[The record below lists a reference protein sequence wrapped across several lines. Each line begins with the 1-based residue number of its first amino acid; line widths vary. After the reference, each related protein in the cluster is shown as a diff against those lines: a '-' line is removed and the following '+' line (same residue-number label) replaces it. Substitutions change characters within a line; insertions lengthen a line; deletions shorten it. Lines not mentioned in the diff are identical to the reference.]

1 MTSLYLHIGTEKT
14 GSTAIQN
21 LLTRLVSDADK
32 PCFLSPIN
40 HVRVKLREGN
50 FTGLYHW
57 IRGLPQPESASVSQL
72 QLHRRIH
79 RFLSRLVEE
88 SREHGHLPVFL
99 SNEHISKLEKE
110 EVDELIDRLG
120 AYFDRIHVV
129 CFLRSHVSFSLSM
142 LSQALKAG
150 VAVDL
155 EKPFNT
161 FYSRSRAIRT
171 FKAWGSA
178 SVSSIYFSEFN
189 PPGSSGNSL
198 IHQFIDPAVDLNL
211 LPESS
216 KHIFVSMYES
226 MPRLN
231 LSLPTDFFAISAS
244 FNQYLSTCRMSP
256 RELRKTRSKGLQYLA
271 NADSSRGGGLF
282 TADALQRW
290 IAKADH
296 WEVCH
301 QEELGSLDF
310 SEGFY
315 QSRDQLQRLHS
326 RYSRQ
331 SVALS
336 SAEKSLLSELF
347 QYLELA

>member
-21 LLTRLVSDADK
+21 LLTRLVSDADE

-57 IRGLPQPESASVSQL
+57 IRGLPQPESAPVSQL

-79 RFLSRLVEE
+79 RFLSRLVKE

-110 EVDELIDRLG
+110 EVDELINRLG
-120 AYFDRIHVV
+120 AYFDQVHVV
-129 CFLRSHVSFSLSM
+129 CFLRSHVSFGLSM

-155 EKPFNT
+155 ETPFNT

-178 SVSSIYFSEFN
+178 SVSSIHFSEFN

-198 IHQFIDPAVDLNL
+198 IHQFVDPAIDLNL

-216 KHIFVSMYES
+216 KHIFGSMYES
-226 MPRLN
+226 MPRSN
-231 LSLPTDFFAISAS
+231 LSIPTDFFAIAAS
-244 FNQYLSTCRMSP
+244 FNQYLNTCPMSP
-256 RELRKTRSKGLQYLA
+256 RELRKIRSKGMQYLA
-271 NADSSRGGGLF
+271 NADASRGGGLF

-290 IAKADH
+290 LAKAEH
-296 WEVCH
+296 WEACH

-310 SEGFY
+310 SAGFY
-315 QSRDQLQRLHS
+315 QCRNHLQRLHAQHI
-326 RYSRQ
+326 RQ
-331 SVALS
+331 SLALTS
-336 SAEKSLLSELF
+336 SEKSLFSELLR
-347 QYLELA
+347 YLELA